1 MPHIDYEFLSGA
13 LTVIGNGGLT
23 QVGRS
28 LAEEGFKAVKVHA
41 DKIWGFIKD
50 RSQPEAIAEL
60 KTNPS
65 IQVMVAELAKLIE
78 ADPELKA
85 ALKQA
90 IALGRNQQ
98 VGLEDITAGNQFKA
112 NIDQNAEGDG
122 IEQVGARRVN
132 AGDGAT
138 FVIKQTINKRA

>member
-1 MPHIDYEFLSGA
+1 MHIDYEFLSGA
-13 LTVIGNGGLT
+13 LTVIGNGTLQ

-28 LAEEGFKAVKVHA
+28 LAEEGLKVVKPYA
-41 DKIWGFIKD
+41 NAIWGFIKD

-90 IALGRNQQ
+90 IALSEKQQ
-98 VGLEDITAGNQFKA
+98 VGLEDVTAGDRFKA
-112 NIDQNAEGDG
+112 NIEQISQGDRG
-122 IEQVGARRVN
+122 SQVGARQVN
-132 AGDGAT
+132 VGNDASFT
-138 FVIKQTINKRA
+138 IKQTIN